1 MPLTINENLIM
12 NEQVQ
17 DLLDGKSVDIG
28 DCVSEHG
35 QGVSLTRD
43 DVRNRLTEN
52 PEFESVMLALESEH
66 SGKAI
71 RLYKELFTAIA
82 ADLIE
87 EAIKLAIDNKE
98 LPRNYLDEA
107 A

>member
-35 QGVSLTRD
+35 QGFSISAD
-43 DVRNRLTEN
+43 DIDELIQES
-52 PEFESVMLALESEH
+52 PEFSTVLMYLRLNDGHRATQEYQKLFEVFGYQLIKDSIA
-66 SGKAI
+66 KAV
-71 RLYKELFTAIA
+71 A
-82 ADLIE
+82 
-87 EAIKLAIDNKE
+87 NKE
-98 LPRNYLDEA
+98 LDERFLDEA